1 MHCTRNKCLA
11 INVKRQLSLITPA
24 AHNQQLTTL
33 PFISTA
39 LKTSANHRLFN
50 EANHFH
56 AHIIKLGFANVLS
69 LANQLLHV
77 YVKCNEFFYA
87 SDSTGS
93 FMLNFD
99 FGFPYFK
106 RMMMESLP
114 PDRITYS
121 GLFRICGEAD
131 VFTFASLLNCCAKLV
146 YHELGRQI
154 HGLVFKLCFDMD
166 VVVGSAIIDMY
177 VKNENTVDARKGFG
191 GMASRNVVSWTT
203 MILGYGRD
211 GDGKEAIKLLK
222 EMLREYFCPDELT
235 LVSVL
240 SSCGNLSMA
249 SEVVQVHANAIKC
262 VFSSSLSIANSLI
275 NAYSKC
281 GCIASTL
288 KCFNSIGTPD
298 LISWTSII
306 GAYAFHGFADEAIK
320 LFEKMLSCGLKPD
333 KIAFLEVLS
342 ACSHGGL
349 LSEGLKYFTSIT
361 DHNILLTSEHYACL
375 IDLLG
380 RVGLLSDA
388 NFVLNSI
395 PLESQPHALKAFIG
409 ASEIHG
415 NIELSQW
422 AAKKLCFM
430 EPNNAVNYILLSK
443 SYASD
448 RKWFDAAVI
457 RELVKEKMN
466 SRIPGNIALE
476 LHGTGQARETLRS
489 SLTLA
494 KKLYD
499 IPTQVWVLSDL
510 TENGYGNYELVRGF
524 EYLVNEISNVVAVL
538 VRGRLGLEIFH
549 NEALE
554 SFYLLCDAHVTSSNV
569 DDILLRLC
577 FVFYPVGN
585 GETWRDDRASSFRS
599 PSHSLLPQFPSEVAE
614 VLEEL

>member
-1 MHCTRNKCLA
+1 MHCIRNKCLA

-33 PFISTA
+33 PFISAA

-87 SDSTGS
+87 CKLFDEMWMRNVVTWNTLICGLADSTGS

-99 FGFPYFK
+99 FGFRYFK
-106 RMMMESLP
+106 RMMMESVP

-121 GLFRICGEAD
+121 GLFRICGEVTGGFEAGRGLHCLVVKLGFCKDCFINCALIGFYGKFELVGDAKLVFEGAKMRDLVLWNAMVSCYVSNGLGEEAFQIYALMLLNRFKAD
-131 VFTFASLLNCCAKLV
+131 LFTFASLLNCCAKLV

-177 VKNENTVDARKGFG
+177 VKNENTVDARKAFG

-222 EMLREYFCPDELT
+222 EMLREDFCPDELT
-235 LVSVL
+235 LASVL

-281 GCIASTL
+281 GCIASAL

-306 GAYAFHGFADEAIK
+306 GAYTFHGFAEEAIK

-380 RVGLLSDA
+380 RVGLLNDA

-395 PLESQPHALKAFIG
+395 PLESQSHALKAFIG

-448 RKWFDAAVI
+448 RNWSDAAVI

-466 SRIPGNIALE
+466 SRIPGISWTEIAYKV
-476 LHGTGQARETLRS
+476 HS
-489 SLTLA
+489 
-494 KKLYD
+494 
-499 IPTQVWVLSDL
+499 
-510 TENGYGNYELVRGF
+510 
-524 EYLVNEISNVVAVL
+524 
-538 VRGRLGLEIFH
+538 
-549 NEALE
+549 EA
-554 SFYLLCDAHVTSSNV
+554 
-569 DDILLRLC
+569 
-577 FVFYPVGN
+577 
-585 GETWRDDRASSFRS
+585 
-599 PSHSLLPQFPSEVAE
+599 
-614 VLEEL
+614 